1 MTKID
6 RKEFAKEIKEERMLR
21 EHIRK
26 AINIVKKRRE
36 TKEKVQLSEEKN
48 LRKIIRTL
56 ILEGTPPNSDKPG
69 PIHKSKGMN
78 ELHLLLTNT
87 QILDALKTSY
97 QSLTTSKES
106 RNSFRAHLINAIEN
120 ILNQIDINRN
130 INESIKVDVGE
141 DVLGPEGL
149 VDPNQTKEGEKEND
163 FSIPGMDL
171 TGIDEAME
179 AYDKIETQVK
189 KSYGKLHDPKDQK
202 LFRDYIIT
210 NLKMWFDTW
219 EEELGEDIEEPTTD
233 EYEQEKS
240 EEASRL

>member
-1 MTKID
+1 MKKID
-6 RKEFAKEIKEERMLR
+6 REEFAKEIKEERMLR
-21 EHIRK
+21 EYIRK
-26 AINIVKKRRE
+26 AVAIVQKR
-36 TKEKVQLSEEKN
+36 KEKQLLDENK
-48 LRKIIRTL
+48 LRGFIRAL
-56 ILEGTPPNSDKPG
+56 ILEGTPPSSDKPQ
-69 PIHKSKGMN
+69 IHKSKGMN

-106 RNSFRAHLINAIEN
+106 RDSFRAHLINNIEN
-120 ILNQIDINRN
+120 ILNQIDVNRKLD
-130 INESIKVDVGE
+130 EVVKVDVGE
-141 DVLGPEGL
+141 DVLGPEGF
-149 VDPNQTKEGEKEND
+149 VDPNETKEDKKLSA

-171 TGIDEAME
+171 TGRDEAME

-219 EEELGEDIEEPTTD
+219 EEELGESIEEPTTD
-233 EYEQEKS
+233 EYEQEKA
-240 EEASRL
+240 EQGERF